1 MADKKDLKVA
11 DKDKDNLEGGLDD
24 DDAWGDVEDP
34 MAELDGMTD
43 DQVTAA
49 IKEMESQIRREK
61 NEFTNV
67 KKQTDDLD
75 RRLKENREKLKL
87 NTQLPHMVANVGEIL
102 EPEEEEDGDKDGS
115 GFNVKKLPGVDKK
128 DEKKQKALIV
138 KTTGRHT
145 VYLPVP
151 GLVEAEEL
159 KPGELVAVNKE
170 SFIVYEK
177 LPAEYD
183 SRVMAMEVDERPTE
197 DYTDIGGL
205 DK

>member
-1 MADKKDLKVA
+1 
-11 DKDKDNLEGGLDD
+11 
-24 DDAWGDVEDP
+24 
-34 MAELDGMTD
+34 
-43 DQVTAA
+43 
-49 IKEMESQIRREK
+49 MESQIRREK
-61 NEFTNV
+61 NEYTNV
-67 KKQTDDLD
+67 KKQTDDVEK
-75 RRLKENREKLKL
+75 RLKQNQEKLKL

-102 EPEEEEDGDKDGS
+102 DAEEEEDGDKDGS
-115 GFNVKKLPGVDKK
+115 GFNAKVSGGSKK

-151 GLVEAEEL
+151 GLVEAEDL